1 MYKTVILGCRGRA
14 RAHANAY
21 RFVKRGKVAAI
32 CDMNEERLSEFGD
45 EFDISSRYTDLD
57 EMLTKEKPDLLHIV
71 TAPVLR
77 GTSERI
83 RYPLMKQASDAGVP
97 AVIIEKPIAVEKR
110 RLEADCRVG
119 RRNKNKV
126 RR

>member
-1 MYKTVILGCRGRA
+1 MYKTAILGCRGRA

-21 RFVKRGKVAAI
+21 QSVKGGKLAVI
-32 CDMNEERLSEFGD
+32 CDMNEERLNEFGD

-57 EMLTKEKPDLLHIV
+57 EMLQKEKPDVLHIV

-83 RYPLMKQASDAGVP
+83 PLSTDETGIRCGCACSDYR
-97 AVIIEKPIAVEKR
+97 KT
-110 RLEADCRVG
+110 DCR
-119 RRNKNKV
+119 
-126 RR
+126 